1 MEKRDSMKRNL
12 WFLLTGFCLGFA
24 PKLFRMADLERGY
37 NATGGEVF
45 IFLIPV
51 LAWLIWGGE
60 KHGIKRN

>member
-1 MEKRDSMKRNL
+1 MKKNL

-24 PKLFRMADLERGY
+24 PTLFHIADLERGY
-37 NATGGEVF
+37 SATGGEVF

-60 KHGIKRN
+60 KHGVEREKI